1 MVTWAITVHGGV
13 AVVVVLLL
21 LLVVFEITAACSLGE
36 VKEQPGRA
44 VGTKSLAL

>member
-13 AVVVVLLL
+13 AVVVVVVL

>member
-13 AVVVVLLL
+13 AVVVVVLL

>member
-13 AVVVVLLL
+13 AVVVDVLL

>member
-13 AVVVVLLL
+13 AVVVVVVV